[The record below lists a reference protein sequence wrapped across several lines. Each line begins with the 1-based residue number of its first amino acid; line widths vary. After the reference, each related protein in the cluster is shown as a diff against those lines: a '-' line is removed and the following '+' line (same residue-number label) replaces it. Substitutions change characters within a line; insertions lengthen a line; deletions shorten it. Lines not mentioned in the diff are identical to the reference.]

1 MHATVAWEGGARFA
15 GRTDAGHSVVMDGPP
30 EAGGMEQGPRPMEMV
45 LLGLGGCSAFDVVNI
60 LARARRPPA
69 DCAVDIEAERAN
81 ADPKV
86 FIRIHLHFRVHG
98 EALSEKLVERAV
110 RLSAEKYCSVVRM
123 LSSTAAITHDW
134 ALNPA
139 A

>member
-1 MHATVAWEGGARFA
+1 
-15 GRTDAGHSVVMDGPP
+15 
-30 EAGGMEQGPRPMEMV
+30 
-45 LLGLGGCSAFDVVNI
+45 
-60 LARARRPPA
+60 
-69 DCAVDIEAERAN
+69 
-81 ADPKV
+81 
-86 FIRIHLHFRVHG
+86 
-98 EALSEKLVERAV
+98 VERAV